1 LQFPGNIRDYPQ
13 ELFSRGTENRG
24 GADGDEPGGGS
35 QRFAAAGVRAR
46 RERAL
51 VTVVWLVVAAVV
63 AVVVVAALIVTRRQK
78 LRQSD
83 EQDQRALNLQ
93 VIAVELDEVV
103 TALVVKFQDAAA
115 TQALRTPE
123 QMLQAGTLGERQRDT
138 LHVAHAQSH
147 LFDDAQRERIIL
159 VVRLLR
165 ALQEHA
171 EKSRDTWARAPAGM
185 ELAAYREQR
194 CDSFDKSV
202 SVLIGHLKGVQAN
215 LAAHLP
221 DYLIILAWNFAP
233 EILAKVKPLT
243 EQGMKCIVPLP
254 ELKVI

>member
-1 LQFPGNIRDYPQ
+1 MSAVWLGF
-13 ELFSRGTENRG
+13 
-24 GADGDEPGGGS
+24 AV
-35 QRFAAAGVRAR
+35 AAAIVI
-46 RERAL
+46 
-51 VTVVWLVVAAVV
+51 VAML
-63 AVVVVAALIVTRRQK
+63 LIARRQK

-103 TALVVKFQDAAA
+103 TALVAKFQDAAA
-115 TQALRTPE
+115 AQALRTPE
-123 QMLQAGTLGERQRDT
+123 QMVQAGTLDEHQRDT

-147 LFDDAQRERIIL
+147 LFEDELRERIIL

-171 EKSRDTWARAPAGM
+171 EKSRDTWNARTPVGL

-202 SVLIGHLKGVQAN
+202 SALIGHLKGVQAN

-221 DYLIILAWNFAP
+221 A
-233 EILAKVKPLT
+233 
-243 EQGMKCIVPLP
+243 
-254 ELKVI
+254 